1 MTAVKSLYDED
12 FFAWSQQQ
20 AEALRSAAHGGSNYE
35 LDWENLAEEI
45 EGLARSERRELASRL
60 SLIIEHLAKLNHSS
74 ARYPRRRWRETIRR
88 ERVEVE
94 RLLEDNPSLRRE
106 VPVLISK
113 ETPRTVDRV
122 VGDLV
127 ERGELSRS
135 LRQSL
140 KAKTY
145 LDLFGYSEEQ
155 VLGDW
160 FPSEP
165 EQPKRGE

>member
-20 AEALRSAAHGGSNYE
+20 AKALRSAARGGSNYE

-45 EGLARSERRELASRL
+45 DALGRSERRELASRL
-60 SLIIEHLAKLNHSS
+60 SLIIEHLVKLNHSS
-74 ARYPRRRWRETIRR
+74 ARYPRRRWRETVRR
-88 ERVEVE
+88 ERAEVE
-94 RLLEDNPSLRRE
+94 RVLEDNPSLRRK
-106 VPVLISK
+106 VPDLINK

-122 VGDLV
+122 VGDLA

-145 LDLFGYSEEQ
+145 LDLFGYREDQ
-155 VLGDW
+155 ILGDW
-160 FPSEP
+160 FPPEP
-165 EQPKRGE
+165 ERAKSGE